1 MMCESKLERM
11 GTESDQPEPTGD
23 RLYQHDHRKNRN
35 HDDANERSNFELGP
49 VRRITENRS
58 TVRQDQNENQNDW
71 RDQTV
76 DHLHVDQ
83 Q

>member
-1 MMCESKLERM
+1 MTHESKLQTKGM
-11 GTESDQPEPTGD
+11 GSDQPEPTSD
-23 RLYQHDHRKNRN
+23 RLHQHDHRENRN
-35 HDDANERSNFELGP
+35 YDNANERSSFELGS
-49 VRRITENRS
+49 VCRITENRS